1 MFGLTTRRRALRTRA
16 FFTLLVVLALSAVLF
31 TGPASSAVRYER
43 AGERLCEI
51 GDLSFRDGGNESG
64 SGGDDDRWGNA
75 KPWDGDPDTS
85 APEDGTGDSENGAPE
100 VGSPVK
106 TEALTP
112 VYRLRVFLTW
122 ALILVGAR

>member
-1 MFGLTTRRRALRTRA
+1 MRTRA
-16 FFTLLVVLALSAVLF
+16 FFTLLVVLTLSVLLLPGAV
-31 TGPASSAVRYER
+31 GSAVRYER

-75 KPWDGDPDTS
+75 KPGVGNPDTS
-85 APEDGTGDSENGAPE
+85 APEDETGQSENGAPE
-100 VGSPVK
+100 VGSPMK

-112 VYRLRVFLTW
+112 VYRLRIFLTW